1 MRSSIHIIDFD
12 FHGNTCF
19 HTIAAAPTLLLW
31 LSGACRL
38 GIVTLALSMQC
49 TLSGTRR
56 SKLAQVWYAY
66 ELQRRHPE
74 LIVPVLH
81 PGVIDTQLFY
91 SDSR

>member
-1 MRSSIHIIDFD
+1 
-12 FHGNTCF
+12 
-19 HTIAAAPTLLLW
+19 
-31 LSGACRL
+31 
-38 GIVTLALSMQC
+38 MQC

-56 SKLAQVWYAY
+56 SQLAQVWYAY
-66 ELQRRHPE
+66 ELQRRHPD